1 MYWLCL
7 ARKLLRYLASQVE
20 SMVKIEF
27 QRMHELLNIPVFLRG
42 TSGLPNEQTPSCSY
56 NSPIHGFLKSSL
68 HAIMQ
73 TVNAVQPAVI
83 KPMIDGNHNIIASF
97 AATVIWPLFFKDT
110 NNRINECTFC
120 NYMKQTHQ

>member
-7 ARKLLRYLASQVE
+7 ARKLLRDLASQVE
-20 SMVKIEF
+20 SIVNIEF
-27 QRMHELLNIPVFLRG
+27 QRMYELLNIPVFLRS
-42 TSGLPNEQTPSCSY
+42 TSGLPNEQTPSSSY

-83 KPMIDGNHNIIASF
+83 KPMIDGNHNIIASY
-97 AATVIWPLFFKDT
+97 ATTVIWSLFFKDT

-120 NYMKQTHQ
+120 NYMKQTH